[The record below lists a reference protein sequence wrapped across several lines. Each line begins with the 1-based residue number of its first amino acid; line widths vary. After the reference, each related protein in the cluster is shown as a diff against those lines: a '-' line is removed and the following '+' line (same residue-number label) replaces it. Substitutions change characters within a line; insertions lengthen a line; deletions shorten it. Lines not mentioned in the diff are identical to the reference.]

1 MLNDGDS
8 LIPMRVYI
16 NRLKTASIPEKYIL
30 MCESDH
36 LFLRPMPNMMPGE
49 AQGAA
54 LFT

>member
-1 MLNDGDS
+1 MMVTAS
-8 LIPMRVYI
+8 FPCVC